1 MKIIVSIADMKV
13 TKNAEDTLITYSLGS
28 CIGVVIYDPFAGV
41 GGLLHFMLP
50 DSKIDPQKA
59 QKNPW
64 MFADTGIPS
73 LFKEA
78 YKLGAEKER
87 LEVRVMG
94 GSQIMDGSGFFNIG
108 KKNYMA
114 LRRIFRTNGV
124 LIRAEDVGGSGNR
137 TVTLEVSSGKVLVKS
152 SGDEVREL

>member
-1 MKIIVSIADMKV
+1 
-13 TKNAEDTLITYSLGS
+13 
-28 CIGVVIYDPFAGV
+28 VVIYDPFAGV

>member
-1 MKIIVSIADMKV
+1 
-13 TKNAEDTLITYSLGS
+13 
-28 CIGVVIYDPFAGV
+28 
-41 GGLLHFMLP
+41 
-50 DSKIDPQKA
+50 
-59 QKNPW
+59 
-64 MFADTGIPS
+64 
-73 LFKEA
+73 
-78 YKLGAEKER
+78 
-87 LEVRVMG
+87 
-94 GSQIMDGSGFFNIG
+94 MDGSGFFNIG